1 MPVAQVIRIDERQMI
16 ARPRRKPQEP
26 ATCVVLHFP
35 HSPARPAGLPVV
47 QTAADTDD
55 QVAGRSR
62 DPG

>member
-26 ATCVVLHFP
+26 ATCIILHFP
-35 HSPARPAGLPVV
+35 RPSARSAGLPTVR
-47 QTAADTDD
+47 TAADDD
-55 QVAGRSR
+55 QVAGRGR

>member
-35 HSPARPAGLPVV
+35 RSSAHPAGLPAV
-47 QTAADTDD
+47 QTAADDD
-55 QVAGRSR
+55 QVAGRGR

>member
-26 ATCVVLHFP
+26 AACVILHFP
-35 HSPARPAGLPVV
+35 RSSARLAELPA
-47 QTAADTDD
+47 DD
-55 QVAGRSR
+55 QVAGRDR